1 MKVVTVQ
8 DVKKMQDEGT
18 DFQFIDVREIHEF
31 EGDNLGAELISLGTV
46 PSNVEKFSK
55 DKPVVIH
62 CRSGARSGQACMFLE
77 QNFGYTNV
85 YNMQGGIMAYRAE
98 IG

>member
-8 DVKKMQDEGT
+8 DVKKMQDEGV
-18 DFQFIDVREIHEF
+18 DFQFIDVREVYEF
-31 EGDNLGAELISLGTV
+31 ESDNLGAELIPLGTI
-46 PSNVEKFSK
+46 PQNVDKISK
-55 DKPVVIH
+55 DKTVVIH

-77 QNFGYTNV
+77 GNFGYTNV
-85 YNMQGGIMAYRAE
+85 HNMKGGIMAYRNE

>member
-1 MKVVTVQ
+1 MKAVTVQ

-18 DFQFIDVREIHEF
+18 DFQFIDVREVLEF
-31 EGDNLGAELISLGTV
+31 EGDNLGAELIVLGTIAD
-46 PSNVEKFSK
+46 NADKISK
-55 DKPVVIH
+55 DKQVVIH

-77 QNFGYTNV
+77 MNFGFDNV
-85 YNMQGGIMAYRAE
+85 YNMTGGILAYRAE